1 MNCEYDI
8 DCADID
14 CVQAAASPDHSVPQL
29 HHLGAPHPLSPG
41 GQVITPDLYN
51 NIVRN
56 VNDQV
61 QVPDL
66 TAYQVHDPVLGA
78 AHPVRPA
85 VHPPPGQLRALGIRG
100 VKYQNSRGEDICVIV
115 DCRICNFS
123 KYFTQSNP
131 ILFSTFFSKQF
142 SDNRMRKSE
151 S

>member
-1 MNCEYDI
+1 MNISNI
-8 DCADID
+8 DCADQAVKA

-41 GQVITPDLYN
+41 GQVIAADLYN

-56 VNDQV
+56 VND

-100 VKYQNSRGEDICVIV
+100 VKYIGYLCN
-115 DCRICNFS
+115 CRL
-123 KYFTQSNP
+123 SN
-131 ILFSTFFSKQF
+131 
-142 SDNRMRKSE
+142 M
-151 S
+151 